1 MPEGQGQR
9 IWRASDDIRYKVL
22 EKLNSANASV
32 VESHAFEIDVESHAF
47 EIDDFPSRIF
57 KIFSRHVLQMEGMW
71 T

>member
-1 MPEGQGQR
+1 MPKGQGQR

-32 VESHAFEIDVESHAF
+32 VESHAFEID
-47 EIDDFPSRIF
+47 DFPSRIF